1 MNDQTDNIRT
11 SFLVEAPCIPRI
23 RIGNRF
29 SEIDILTLQSSM
41 SVLHCVPAIQ
51 SVLLGDPPISLRQ
64 YSKRKELVQDLLG
77 NVKGILRSLHNGAQ
91 IQHFRL
97 QTSVQTS
104 HRIHTMDYPNG

>member
-1 MNDQTDNIRT
+1 MIRPT
-11 SFLVEAPCIPRI
+11 TYAPHSSWRLPVYSRI

-51 SVLLGDPPISLRQ
+51 SVMLGGPPISLRQ

-77 NVKGILRSLHNGAQ
+77 NVKCILRSLHNGAQ